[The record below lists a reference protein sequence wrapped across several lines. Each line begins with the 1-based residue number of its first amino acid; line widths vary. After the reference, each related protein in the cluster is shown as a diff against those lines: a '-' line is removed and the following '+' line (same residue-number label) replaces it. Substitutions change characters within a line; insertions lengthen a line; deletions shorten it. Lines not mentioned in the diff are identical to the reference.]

1 MPVPAIAL
9 GTPDISVYEMVAAYS
24 TFANKG
30 VYNKPVLVTRIED
43 KNGTVLYQF
52 QPESRDVLSEEVAY
66 VTINLMQGVVEGG
79 SGKRLQD
86 TWRINQQFT
95 KKMLTGYPYELT
107 NPIAGKTGTTQ
118 NQSDGWFMGIVPNL
132 VTGVWVGCEDRAAH
146 FESIT
151 YGQGASTALPIW
163 GLYMKA
169 CYEDETLNVSK
180 EAFEEPLNLSIN
192 VDCDKVS
199 ISDVFA
205 DDNSDEDLDELDF

>member
-1 MPVPAIAL
+1 MMVFKRLKSALASSTNTITARLMNEIGPQPVVEMAKKLRNVHQDILPVPAIAL

-79 SGKRLQD
+79 SGIRLQD

-95 KKMLTGYPYELT
+95 EK
-107 NPIAGKTGTTQ
+107 NA
-118 NQSDGWFMGIVPNL
+118 
-132 VTGVWVGCEDRAAH
+132 
-146 FESIT
+146 
-151 YGQGASTALPIW
+151 YG
-163 GLYMKA
+163 
-169 CYEDETLNVSK
+169 
-180 EAFEEPLNLSIN
+180 LSI
-192 VDCDKVS
+192 
-199 ISDVFA
+199 
-205 DDNSDEDLDELDF
+205 